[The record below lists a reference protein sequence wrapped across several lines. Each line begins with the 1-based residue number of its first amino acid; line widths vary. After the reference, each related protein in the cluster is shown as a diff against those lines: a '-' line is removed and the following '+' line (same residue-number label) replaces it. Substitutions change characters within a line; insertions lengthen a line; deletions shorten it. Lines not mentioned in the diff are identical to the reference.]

1 MYFGVIF
8 LENSKNKVKK
18 DPPLPYLQ
26 PEMVLKVLYI
36 NHNYV

>member
-1 MYFGVIF
+1 MCFGVIF
-8 LENSKNKVKK
+8 LEKSKIKVKK
-18 DPPLPYLQ
+18 DPPPPYLK